1 MAPSYHLVYFDI
13 RGRAEP
19 IRILFALAGASYTEE
34 RVNPSEWPALKTSGR
49 CPFGQ
54 VPVLE
59 LGDGKSL
66 CQSAVI
72 LKYVANELGFSPSD
86 SYAKAQAEMFVDSIK
101 DFQNE
106 LQRLAR
112 EKAADPKDEKKSSL
126 YDAEIA
132 KTLEIID
139 NLLQQKNG
147 GKSYLLPVLELGD
160 GKSLCQSSVILR
172 YVANELGFTPSDS
185 YGKARAEVFVDA
197 LKDLENQFGRFI
209 WEKDADRKAK
219 MKSSLYDEEIPKN
232 LEFIDK
238 LFQQNNGG
246 KGYLV
251 GDKIVNC
258 C

>member
-1 MAPSYHLVYFDI
+1 MAPKYHLVYFDI

-34 RVNPSEWPALKTSGR
+34 RVHPSEWPALKTSGR

-66 CQSAVI
+66 CQSTVI
-72 LKYVANELGFSPSD
+72 LKYVANQLGFSPSD
-86 SYAKAQAEMFVDSIK
+86 NYAKAQAEVFVDSIK
-101 DFQNE
+101 DFQNA

-132 KTLEIID
+132 NT
-139 NLLQQKNG
+139 
-147 GKSYLLPVLELGD
+147 
-160 GKSLCQSSVILR
+160 
-172 YVANELGFTPSDS
+172 
-185 YGKARAEVFVDA
+185 
-197 LKDLENQFGRFI
+197 
-209 WEKDADRKAK
+209 
-219 MKSSLYDEEIPKN
+219 

-238 LFQQNNGG
+238 LLQQNNGG

-251 GDKIVNC
+251 GDKISFADVCFFSVFNDYLVGGELKVPEQLKKHPLLVDLYNRVMNEPKILEYLKKRKPNPDWYSF
-258 C
+258 